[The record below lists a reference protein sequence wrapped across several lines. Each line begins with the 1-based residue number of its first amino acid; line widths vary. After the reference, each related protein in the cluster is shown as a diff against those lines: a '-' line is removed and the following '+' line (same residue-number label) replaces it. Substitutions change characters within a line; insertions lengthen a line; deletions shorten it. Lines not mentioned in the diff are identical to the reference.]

1 MKTCDNTSVDV
12 IITNADGQYLMF
24 DRNTFPPG
32 TAPAAGHVDD
42 HGSLLDAARA
52 EVEEELGLHV
62 ESLQVVA
69 QGWRPNRC
77 RRLPG
82 ELGVGHAWAV
92 YAATV
97 TGELA
102 PSARETKNVRW
113 IPGAHLQGLADRTV
127 AYAHG
132 HLSDADFATGPGIE
146 PVWVQWL
153 VDLEVISVILE
164 DLERVD
170 QLAAACTP
178 KEQPD
183 A

>member
-1 MKTCDNTSVDV
+1 MKTCDNASVGV
-12 IITNADGQYLMF
+12 IITNAASDYLMF

-62 ESLQVVA
+62 EALQAVT

-102 PSARETKNVRW
+102 PSARETKHVRW
-113 IPGAHLQGLADRTV
+113 IPAASLQKLADRTV

-132 HLSDADFATGPGIE
+132 HLDDADFAASPGIE

-153 VDLEVISVILE
+153 VDIEAISVTLE

-170 QLAAACTP
+170 QLAAASVP
-178 KEQPD
+178 KES
-183 A
+183 